1 MARRNA
7 TDGAQELRSA
17 AWASRGALV
26 AVATFSM
33 VVNLLMLTGPL
44 YMMQVYDRVL
54 TARSEETLVAL
65 SLLAIALFTVMG
77 WLDVLRVRIMARVGA
92 RFQDALDLRVFRAAL
107 RRSARAPDDVPARMG
122 QTDLEAVQRCLASPI
137 VPALFDMPWTP
148 VFAGLIFLFH
158 PALGVLALASG
169 AVLIGVTLLNRHL
182 SQRPLAEAGR
192 AGAEADGMAQA
203 LRAEGETVRALGMTG
218 AAFRRWSV
226 ARHDGLV
233 HALSGA
239 ERTGGFSSATRTLRL
254 VMQSAMLGLG
264 AWLVLE
270 QAVGAGVMI
279 ASSILLGRALAPV
292 ETVIGQWTLMV
303 RANEGV
309 GRLSTLLTD
318 EPAEAEPLPLPRP
331 AAHVRVEGVTLTP
344 PGAAHPTL
352 RDLTFTLEPGQ
363 ALGVIGASGA
373 GKSSLARALVG
384 LWSPQ
389 AGQVRL
395 DGATLTQYAPDTL
408 GGHVGY
414 LPQRVALF
422 ERTVAEN
429 IARLGDPDAGAVIAA
444 ARAAAAHDM
453 ILRLPDGY
461 DTRLAAGGGRLSGR
475 QIQRIG
481 LARALYRDP
490 VLLVLDEPNA
500 NLDAE
505 GTEALNAAVRTA
517 KNRGCAVVVIAHRPA
532 AIQDCDLLMVMEDGT
547 SRAFGPRADI
557 LRRMVRNHTEIV
569 RAAEGAA

>member
-1 MARRNA
+1 MTRRNA
-7 TDGAQELRSA
+7 TVGAQEVRSV
-17 AWASRGALV
+17 AWASRGALMAV
-26 AVATFSM
+26 AVFSM

-65 SLLAIALFTVMG
+65 SLLAVALFAVMG

-107 RRSARAPDDVPARMG
+107 RRSARAPDDVPARMS
-122 QTDLEAVQRCLASPI
+122 QSDLEAVQRCLASPI
-137 VPALFDMPWTP
+137 VPALFDLPWTP

-158 PALGVLALASG
+158 PALGVLALVSG
-169 AVLIGVTLLNRHL
+169 AVLIAMTLLNRHL
-182 SQRPLAEAGR
+182 SHRPLTQAGR
-192 AGAEADGMAQA
+192 AGAEAEGMAHA

-226 ARHDGLV
+226 ARRQGLV

-239 ERTGGFSSATRTLRL
+239 ERTGAFSSATRTLRL
-254 VMQSAMLGLG
+254 MMQSAMLGLG

-292 ETVIGQWTLMV
+292 ETVIGQWTLVV
-303 RANEGV
+303 RAREGAD
-309 GRLSTLLTD
+309 RLATLLT
-318 EPAEAEPLPLPRP
+318 EVPAEADPLPLPRP
-331 AAHVRVEGVTLTP
+331 AAHLRVEGITLTP
-344 PGAAHPTL
+344 PGASQPTL
-352 RDLTFTLEPGQ
+352 RDLSFTLAPGQ

-384 LWSPQ
+384 LWAPQ

-395 DGATLTQYAPDTL
+395 DGATLDQYAPDTL

-422 ERTVAEN
+422 DGTVAEN
-429 IARLGDPDAGAVIAA
+429 IARLAEPEADAVIAA
-444 ARAAAAHDM
+444 ARAAAAHEM
-453 ILRLPDGY
+453 ILRLPQGY
-461 DTRLAAGGGRLSGR
+461 DTRLSANGGRLSGG

-505 GTEALNAAVRTA
+505 GTEALNAAVRAA
-517 KNRGCAVVVIAHRPA
+517 KARGCAVVVIAHRPA
-532 AIQDCDLLMVMEDGT
+532 AIQDCDLLMVMEDGA

-569 RAAEGAA
+569 RAAEEVA